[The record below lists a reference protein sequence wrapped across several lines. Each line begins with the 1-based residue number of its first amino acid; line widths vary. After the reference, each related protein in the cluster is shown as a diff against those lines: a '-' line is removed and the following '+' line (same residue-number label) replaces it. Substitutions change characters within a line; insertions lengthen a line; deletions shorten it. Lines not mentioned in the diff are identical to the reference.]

1 MELTPHLKSVLIN
14 YQHSATKSLQGPG
27 LSLVKPKGDLDSP
40 EIKEEE
46 YVKSFPVV
54 QQIPIFT
61 TPDQTCSERTETI
74 LRNESISCFEVG
86 GEKRLCLPQ
95 VLNSVLRDFSLQQ
108 INQQCDELQIYCSRC
123 TPEQLNVLKSH
134 RILPNTAPSCGL
146 ITKTDAERLCSAL
159 LQGSQ
164 TNTPIVHRKNA
175 LSFSIYHECF
185 GKCQGICFPELYTS
199 KNAKCIEC
207 VDCRFGFS
215 PQQFVCHAH
224 RNLENRTVHWGFE
237 SSKWRSYILVPKDQP
252 DYEQR
257 VKYLD
262 DMMLMYEEKMAFPPP
277 QAVEPVNHRKQILAS
292 ELIRNHELPL
302 KKQKLQEYSHLLPP
316 YNMQIQQIYASLDP
330 YYNPYVPDLANL
342 RHISAFRP
350 VPSISETKIKKTGQ
364 YADPPVLQHPE
375 KVVPL
380 SESERFNGTYQPNVA
395 LAPTPKKHLLYGKTS
410 ISINDAIKSDLKQ
423 RALMANGKVRKE
435 VEELNEY
442 AARVQQFLPKE
453 NNSPYRM
460 NSEMDLSSDTEDS
473 ASETSDRP
481 TDFRL
486 FDDLLKNYDAS
497 PRRKISRLVADLIRE
512 RDMLAEKLREKDEI
526 IKGLRGKVENDEQK
540 TKADKKLEVKVE
552 EKQENGTADTVKVE
566 SAADDV
572 ESVKQEE
579 PEQTQTS
586 VIVSAESETKNPP
599 Q

>member
-27 LSLVKPKGDLDSP
+27 LSLVQPRGELDSP
-40 EIKEEE
+40 EIKEDE
-46 YVKSFPVV
+46 YLKSFPVV
-54 QQIPIFT
+54 QQVPIFT

-74 LRNESISCFEVG
+74 LRSESISCFEVG

-123 TPEQLNVLKSH
+123 TPEQLNVLKNH
-134 RILPNTAPSCGL
+134 RILPSTAPSCGL

-175 LSFSIYHECF
+175 LSFGIYHECF
-185 GKCQGICFPELYTS
+185 GKCHGICFPELYTS

-252 DYEQR
+252 EYEQR

-262 DMMLMYEEKMAFPPP
+262 DMMLMYEDKLAFPPP
-277 QAVEPVNHRKQILAS
+277 QVVEAVTHRKQILAS
-292 ELIRNHELPL
+292 ELMRNHDLPL

-330 YYNPYVPDLANL
+330 YYNPYVQDLANL

-350 VPSISETKIKKTGQ
+350 VPSISESKIKKGNQ
-364 YADPPVLQHPE
+364 YAEPPVLQHPE

-380 SESERFNGTYQPNVA
+380 SESERFNGSYQPNVA

-410 ISINDAIKSDLKQ
+410 ISINEAIKSDLKQ
-423 RALMANGKVRKE
+423 RAMMANGKTKKE
-435 VEELNEY
+435 VEELNDY
-442 AARVQQFLPKE
+442 AAKVQQFLPKD
-453 NNSPYRM
+453 NFSVRL

-473 ASETSDRP
+473 ASESSERP
-481 TDFRL
+481 TDLKL
-486 FDDLLKNYDAS
+486 FEDLLKNFDAS
-497 PRRKISRLVADLIRE
+497 PRRKISRLVADLLRE
-512 RDMLAEKLREKDEI
+512 RDSLAEKLKEKEEI
-526 IKGLRGKVENDEQK
+526 IKSLQESLGKEDLK
-540 TKADKKLEVKVE
+540 TKEVQENKLEVKVE
-552 EKQENGTADTVKVE
+552 ERQENSTNTIKVE
-566 SAADDV
+566 STAEVVDT
-572 ESVKQEE
+572 VKQEE
-579 PEQTQTS
+579 PEQAS
-586 VIVSAESETKNPP
+586 VIVSAEQETKSST